1 MVLQTASGC
10 NTHAFTAA
18 SSCAVL
24 DLLPPPYNPR
34 DRARPTSVLVEA
46 GGRALASS
54 ANSTFARR
62 PYHRVVVKGRRCRCW
77 WWSAGAAAAC
87 SREGGERAAAGSRA
101 GITL

>member
-1 MVLQTASGC
+1 VSSDAGLYSCTM
-10 NTHAFTAA
+10 NTGSKHCPPLGL
-18 SSCAVL
+18 CA
-24 DLLPPPYNPR
+24 
-34 DRARPTSVLVEA
+34 VLVEA